1 MNEFPDPFPMSEMAA
16 EAAVVARRRLKN
28 RYRELGEIL
37 GRCEAGTA
45 TRIDVLQLSLEL
57 RVSILHPIK
66 APT

>member
-1 MNEFPDPFPMSEMAA
+1 MNQFPDPFPMRAAAA
-16 EAAVVARRRLKN
+16 EAAAVARRRLQS

-45 TRIDVLQLSLEL
+45 TRIDIMQLSMEMQ
-57 RVSILHPIK
+57 IPIIHPIK

>member
-1 MNEFPDPFPMSEMAA
+1 MNQFPDPFPMREAAA
-16 EAAVVARRRLKN
+16 EAAAVARRRLQS

-45 TRIDVLQLSLEL
+45 TRIDIMQLSMEMQ
-57 RVSILHPIK
+57 IPIIHPIK

>member
-1 MNEFPDPFPMSEMAA
+1 MSERAA
-16 EAAVVARRRLKN
+16 EAAAVARRRLQS

-45 TRIDVLQLSLEL
+45 TRLDVLQLSLEL